1 MMKRML
7 MLAFAALSLPVH
19 ANGGGYLRGGVTR
32 AGDIAGFEP
41 KSTEHIRLLD
51 EKLTVDLGSAEA
63 AVDIQYRMR
72 NETGKKVK
80 VRFGFPVEESFDVA
94 NIGVPEAEAARKPD
108 QLRYC
113 RDYAITAGGAPLKA
127 SWKAEQNSSSDPRFN
142 GIAGWLVSE
151 ITFAAGEEKPVRIRF
166 RSSYPREIWSVSENG
181 HKSTGLFRYRLST
194 AACWA
199 GTIGTG
205 RIEFRP
211 SGIAPEDLRVLKP
224 VNRFKKQ
231 GDSWVWEF
239 QDLEPTLADDLEIEA
254 QPAVRFR
261 RAEGG
266 NQYVQRGERWT
277 MAHTNYRVKASSTLP
292 PDGGL
297 SYSADQVKSH
307 GGSWSEGAPGPGV
320 GEWLELQPEVAKP
333 LDAIEIEPGYTKTEE
348 LFQAN
353 ARPKKVR
360 IELNGEHR
368 FTADVPDSKEPCRIA
383 VSSYRKP
390 VKTIRLTFED
400 VWPGTQ
406 HEDLC
411 ISRIR
416 LHARLDKEPEIQPSR

>member
-1 MMKRML
+1 ML
-7 MLAFAALSLPVH
+7 ILAFGALTVSAL
-19 ANGGGYLRGGVTR
+19 ANGGGYFRGGVTR
-32 AGDIAGFEP
+32 AGDIEGFEP
-41 KSTEHIRLLD
+41 KSTEHIRILD
-51 EKLTVDLGSAEA
+51 EKLTVGLGSAEA
-63 AVDIQYRMR
+63 AVNIRYRMR
-72 NETGKKVK
+72 NETDKKVK
-80 VRFGFPVEESFDVA
+80 VRFGFPVEETFDV
-94 NIGVPEAEAARKPD
+94 NHIGVPEVQTAKKAD
-108 QLRYC
+108 HLRYC
-113 RDYAITAGGAPLKA
+113 RDYTISAGGAPLEA
-127 SWKAEQNSSSDPRFN
+127 TWKVEKYEGKDSRFN

-151 ITFAAGEEKPVRIRF
+151 ITFAAGEEKPVQIRF
-166 RSSYPREIWSVSENG
+166 HSKYPREVWSVSGSG
-181 HKSTGLFRYRLST
+181 HADTGVFRYRLST

-205 RIEFRP
+205 RIELRP

-254 QPAVRFR
+254 QPAIRFR

-266 NQYVQRGERWT
+266 NEYVQRGERWT

-297 SYSADQVKSH
+297 NYAAEQVKNH
-307 GGSWSEGAPGPGV
+307 GGSWSEGAPGPGI

-333 LDAIEIEPGYTKTEE
+333 LDAIEIEPGYTKTDE

-353 ARPKKVR
+353 ARPKKIG

-368 FTADVPDSKEPCRIA
+368 FTADIPDSKEPRRVA
-383 VSSYRKP
+383 VSGYRKP
-390 VKTIRLTFED
+390 VKTIRLTIEE

-411 ISRIR
+411 ISRIL

>member
-1 MMKRML
+1 ML
-7 MLAFAALSLPVH
+7 ILAFAALSLPAH
-19 ANGGGYLRGGVTR
+19 ANGGGYFRGGVTR
-32 AGDIAGFEP
+32 AGDLEGFEP
-41 KSTEHIRLLD
+41 KSTEHIRILD

-72 NETGKKVK
+72 NETDKTVK
-80 VRFGFPVEESFDVA
+80 VRFGFPVEESFDMNA
-94 NIGVPEAEAARKPD
+94 PAGAPLADTAKKSD

-113 RDYAITAGGAPLKA
+113 RDYVITAGGAPIK
-127 SWKAEQNSSSDPRFN
+127 SIWKVEKNNDKDARFK

-151 ITFAAGEEKPVRIRF
+151 VSFAAGEEKPVQIRF
-166 RSSYPREIWSVSENG
+166 FSAYPQEIWSVSGSG
-181 HKSTGLFRYRLST
+181 HQSTGVFRYRLST

-205 RIEFRP
+205 RIELRP

-224 VNRFKKQ
+224 VNRFKKS

-254 QPAVRFR
+254 QPAIRFR
-261 RAEGG
+261 RGTGG
-266 NQYVQRGERWT
+266 SQYVQRGERWT

-292 PDGGL
+292 PEGGL
-297 SYSADQVKSH
+297 DYAAEQVKSH
-307 GGSWSEGAPGPGV
+307 GGSWSEGAAGPGI

-333 LDAIEIEPGYTKTEE
+333 LDAIEIEPGYTKSDE

-368 FTADVPDSKEPCRIA
+368 FTANIPDAKEPCRIA
-383 VSSYRKP
+383 VSGYRKP
-390 VKTIRLTFED
+390 VKSIRLTFEEA
-400 VWPGTQ
+400 WPGSQ

-416 LHARLDKEPEIQPSR
+416 LHALLDKEPEIEPSR

>member
-1 MMKRML
+1 MKTIL
-7 MLAFAALSLPVH
+7 MVVFAAMSLPAH
-19 ANGGGYLRGGVTR
+19 ANGGGYLRGGVTNT
-32 AGDIAGFEP
+32 GDIAGFEP
-41 KSTEHIRLLD
+41 KSTEHIRILD

-72 NETGKKVK
+72 NETDKKVK

-94 NIGVPEAEAARKPD
+94 NLGVPEARTEEKVD

-113 RDYAITAGGAPLKA
+113 RDYGITVGDAPLKA
-127 SWKAEQNSSSDPRFN
+127 TWKAEMNSSKDPRFN

-151 ITFAAGEEKPVRIRF
+151 ITFAANEEKPVRIRF
-166 RSSYPREIWSVSENG
+166 RSSYPSEVWSVSDSG
-181 HKSTGLFRYRLST
+181 HQSTGVFRYRLST

-205 RIEFRP
+205 RIELRP
-211 SGIAPEDLRVLKP
+211 SGIAPGDLRVLKP

-239 QDLEPTLADDLEIEA
+239 QDLEPTMADDLEIEA
-254 QPAVRFR
+254 QPEIRFR
-261 RAEGG
+261 GAEGDSL
-266 NQYVQRGERWT
+266 YVQRGGRWT
-277 MAHTNYRVKASSTLP
+277 MSHTNYRVKASSTLP

-297 SYSADQVKSH
+297 SYSPDQVKSH
-307 GGSWSEGAPGPGV
+307 GGSWSEGATGPGI
-320 GEWLELQPEVAKP
+320 GEWLELQPQVAKP

-348 LFQAN
+348 LFKAN

-368 FTADVPDSKEPCRIA
+368 FTASIPDSKQPCRVA
-383 VSSYRKP
+383 VTGYRKP
-390 VKTIRLTFED
+390 VKTIRLTFEE

-411 ISRIR
+411 ISRIW
-416 LHARLDKEPEIQPSR
+416 LHARLDKEPEVQPSR